1 MECADADGIL
11 GSGWDSGE
19 REHGWDSG
27 AAIRA
32 RESRDCGERGK
43 WGQGQPDLHT
53 EEEIC
58 AATREGIAPM
68 GEGVDSDTGADRADG
83 EQMGG
88 GVNHADLH
96 RTEEI
101 CATPRRTRSRW
112 IVRRGDKAR
121 ACFTS

>member
-1 MECADADGIL
+1 MGFW
-11 GSGWDSGE
+11 GSDPGE
-19 REHGWDSG
+19 REQGL
-27 AAIRA
+27 R
-32 RESRDCGERGK
+32 RERKVGR
-43 WGQGQPDLHT
+43 GQPDLHA

-68 GEGVDSDTGADRADG
+68 GEGVDSDTGVDRADG

-88 GVNHADLH
+88 GVDRADLN